1 MKDPYK
7 ILGVEKSATEKDIK
21 KAYRKLAKENHPD
34 KVSGNEERFKEIADA
49 YETLGNVNKRSQF
62 DQRSNNPFNGGP
74 FNESFF
80 DDFIRD
86 GVNNPFGQP
95 NFHQGGHGFSTRGTN
110 IDTKIYISLEDAYY
124 GCVKAIRLGTKTV
137 NVNVKPGVKP
147 GQKMRLKG
155 LGQRGMTE
163 SQNGD
168 LILTVLI
175 QDHPDF
181 YLDNKGLHAIEHIDI
196 YDALLGGK
204 GKIVVFDK
212 TITYSIPKCVR
223 NGTMLRIQGKG
234 IPSYNRPDIHG
245 DFFIN
250 ILVDLP
256 TKLSEEQEE
265 LVEQIR
271 DLDNG

>member
-147 GQKMRLKG
+147 GQKMRLK
-155 LGQRGMTE
+155 
-163 SQNGD
+163 
-168 LILTVLI
+168 VLI

-234 IPSYNRPDIHG
+234 FPSYNRPDIHG

>member
-1 MKDPYK
+1 M
-7 ILGVEKSATEKDIK
+7 
-21 KAYRKLAKENHPD
+21 
-34 KVSGNEERFKEIADA
+34 
-49 YETLGNVNKRSQF
+49 
-62 DQRSNNPFNGGP
+62 
-74 FNESFF
+74 
-80 DDFIRD
+80 
-86 GVNNPFGQP
+86 
-95 NFHQGGHGFSTRGTN
+95 
-110 IDTKIYISLEDAYY
+110 
-124 GCVKAIRLGTKTV
+124 
-137 NVNVKPGVKP
+137 
-147 GQKMRLKG
+147 
-155 LGQRGMTE
+155 
-163 SQNGD
+163 
-168 LILTVLI
+168 
-175 QDHPDF
+175 
-181 YLDNKGLHAIEHIDI
+181 DNKGLHAIEHIDI

-234 IPSYNRPDIHG
+234 FPSYNRPDIHG